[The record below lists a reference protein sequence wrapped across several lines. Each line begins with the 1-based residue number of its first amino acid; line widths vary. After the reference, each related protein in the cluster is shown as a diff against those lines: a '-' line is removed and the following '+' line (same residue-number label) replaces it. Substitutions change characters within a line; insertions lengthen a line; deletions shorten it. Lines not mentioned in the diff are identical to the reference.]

1 MTMTSVDK
9 KIEVDL
15 PVQTVYNQW
24 TQFEDYPLFM
34 EGVRLVQQTA
44 NERLH
49 WSAEVGGVAREWDA
63 LITRQVP
70 DEIIAWESEDGAG
83 VDGTVAFHALA
94 RDRTEIELHMG
105 YEAEGL
111 KEQIGGALG
120 FLSRKVDSDLKRF
133 KDYVEQRGVESGA
146 WRGEIAHGRA
156 DAESQVELANTVDD
170 SHTLST
176 DEARIENDGT
186 LPGSSTA
193 SNLRDDFGHSKRE
206 TGLPEAEMDSR
217 FRHGL
222 EESRE
227 PITNRPEG
235 QDSDK

>member
-1 MTMTSVDK
+1 MSMTSVDK
-9 KIEVDL
+9 KIEVDM

-34 EGVRLVQQTA
+34 EGVQQVQQIA

-70 DEIIAWESEDGAG
+70 DEVIAWESEGGAG
-83 VDGTVAFHALA
+83 VDGTVIFHPI
-94 RDRTEIELHMG
+94 DNGRTEIELHMG

-111 KEQIGGALG
+111 KEQVGGALG

-156 DAESQVELANTVDD
+156 DAGSQLELTNTVDASD
-170 SHTLST
+170 ALAP
-176 DEARIENDGT
+176 DAARTVNDAT
-186 LPGSSTA
+186 LPGSTSG
-193 SNLRDDFGHSKRE
+193 SELRDDFGHSKRE
-206 TGLPEAEMDSR
+206 TGLPEAELDPR
-217 FRHGL
+217 FRRGFD
-222 EESRE
+222 ESRQ
-227 PITNRPEG
+227 PITNRPED
-235 QDSDK
+235 QDRND

>member
-1 MTMTSVDK
+1 MSMTSVDK

-34 EGVRLVQQTA
+34 EGVQFVRQTA

-70 DEIIAWESEDGAG
+70 DEVIAWESEGGAG
-83 VDGTVAFHALA
+83 VDGTVIFHPIDNAH
-94 RDRTEIELHMG
+94 TEIELHMG

-111 KEQIGGALG
+111 KEQVGGALG

-156 DAESQVELANTVDD
+156 DAGSQVELANTVEGGAM
-170 SHTLST
+170 LSP
-176 DEARIENDGT
+176 DKARMENEGT

-193 SNLRDDFGHSKRE
+193 SNLRDDFGASKRE
-206 TGLPEAEMDSR
+206 TGMPEAETDPR
-217 FRHGL
+217 FRRGL

-227 PITNRPEG
+227 PITNRPEEPN
-235 QDSDK
+235 QKE

>member
-1 MTMTSVDK
+1 MTSVDK
-9 KIEVDL
+9 KIQVEL

-24 TQFEDYPLFM
+24 TQFEEYPEFM
-34 EGVRLVQQTA
+34 EGVQSVEQTA

-70 DEIIAWESEDGAG
+70 DQVIAWESEGGAG
-83 VDGTVAFHALA
+83 VDGTVVFHPLD

-111 KEQIGGALG
+111 KEQVGGALG

-133 KDYVEQRGVESGA
+133 KDYVEHRGIESGA
-146 WRGEIAHGRA
+146 WRGEIAHGRS
-156 DAESQVELANTVDD
+156 DAASQLTLGNTVDD
-170 SHTLST
+170 RETLSAE
-176 DEARIENDGT
+176 EARRKNDAT

-193 SNLRDDFGHSKRE
+193 SNLRDDFGASKHE
-206 TGLPEAEMDSR
+206 TGMPEAETNER
-217 FRHGL
+217 YRRGL
-222 EESRE
+222 DEARE
-227 PITNRPEG
+227 P
-235 QDSDK
+235 

>member
-1 MTMTSVDK
+1 MSITSVDK
-9 KIEVDL
+9 KIEVDR

-34 EGVRLVQQTA
+34 EGVQSVHQTS

-49 WSAEVGGVAREWDA
+49 WAAELGGVHKEWDA

-70 DEIIAWESEDGAG
+70 DEVIAWQSEGGAG
-83 VDGTVAFHALA
+83 VDGTVIFHPVDS
-94 RDRTEIELHMG
+94 DRTEVELHMG

-111 KEQIGGALG
+111 KEQVGGAMG

-133 KDYVEQRGVESGA
+133 KEYIEQRGVESGA
-146 WRGEIAHGRA
+146 WRGEIAHGQS
-156 DAESQVELANTVDD
+156 DAGSQLKLGNTETPQGPV
-170 SHTLST
+170 SGN
-176 DEARIENDGT
+176 EERMENRGA

-193 SNLRDDFGHSKRE
+193 DPLRDDFGASKRE
-206 TGLPEAEMDSR
+206 IGTPEAEMDPR
-217 FRHGL
+217 FRRGL

-227 PITNRPEG
+227 PIDNRPDERERNI
-235 QDSDK
+235 